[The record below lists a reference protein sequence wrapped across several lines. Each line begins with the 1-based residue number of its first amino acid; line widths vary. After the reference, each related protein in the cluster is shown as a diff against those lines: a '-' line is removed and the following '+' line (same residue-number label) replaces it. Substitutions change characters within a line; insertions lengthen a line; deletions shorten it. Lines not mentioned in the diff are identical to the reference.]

1 LLDKLLHQGRLHLPG
16 IKLLQEHIHH
26 LVIVMEEEVEMIME
40 VVVEMI
46 MEVEE
51 VMLEEV
57 VVMID

>member
-40 VVVEMI
+40 V
-46 MEVEE
+46 EE